1 MLQLQLFWFFAHG
14 KKGLLMSDAV
24 VVMAA
29 LAAGTY
35 VLKAFG
41 PLVLSNKR
49 VLPNWLKRFAM
60 LLPTPL
66 LAALVIT
73 STFTSD
79 DKIIFDARIAG
90 VVVAMIALAKRIPF
104 VLVIVIAAAATAL
117 CRLIAGF

>member
-1 MLQLQLFWFFAHG
+1 MN
-14 KKGLLMSDAV
+14 DAV
-24 VVMAA
+24 IVMVA

-35 VLKAFG
+35 AFKAFG
-41 PLVLSNKR
+41 PLFLSNKR
-49 VLPNWLKRFAM
+49 VLPDWLKRFAM

-79 DKIIFDARIAG
+79 DQIIFDARIAG
-90 VVVAMIALAKRIPF
+90 VVAAMAALAKRVPF

-117 CRLIAGF
+117 WRLIAGL

>member
-1 MLQLQLFWFFAHG
+1 MI
-14 KKGLLMSDAV
+14 
-24 VVMAA
+24 VMIA

-49 VLPNWLKRFAM
+49 VLPDWLKRFAM

-79 DKIIFDARIAG
+79 DQIIFDARIVG
-90 VVVAMIALAKRIPF
+90 VVAAMIALAKRVPF

-117 CRLIAGF
+117 WRLITGL

>member
-1 MLQLQLFWFFAHG
+1 
-14 KKGLLMSDAV
+14 MSDAV
-24 VVMAA
+24 IVMIA

-49 VLPNWLKRFAM
+49 VLPDWLKRFAM

-79 DKIIFDARIAG
+79 DQIIFDARIVG
-90 VVVAMIALAKRIPF
+90 VVAAMIALAKRVPF

-117 CRLIAGF
+117 WRLITGL

>member
-1 MLQLQLFWFFAHG
+1 
-14 KKGLLMSDAV
+14 MSDAV

-35 VLKAFG
+35 ALKAFG